1 MERAASGQ
9 PTARGVRQAMDATMV
24 AMTDGLCDTCGTVVH
39 PGDRFCG
46 NCGAIVTVAD
56 FANSSDDSAAEAD
69 ARRPVALTRPVGGFP
84 NPIAVAQMPTMP
96 PPVGGP
102 EPFEVTPSPG
112 AAVTRAVRRPPAAEI
127 PDGVLDALQADHELR
142 GALDLDLDIRGQLR
156 AGRRFRFWAGA
167 GVVVLVAAI
176 AALSVVL
183 VSQKG
188 DLTNEKAKLAQAQT
202 ALADAQSSTTTTG
215 PGQTGAIGPIDPNV
229 DPSIALKTQL
239 AQVTAALNQAKTDL
253 INEKQ
258 GRADDAAAAQAAAAQ
273 AQATAAKDAADLTA
287 AQTAAATAQQQL
299 TALQALFP
307 LTAAKIAAAAPTG
320 AFTATLT
327 PGECTLSLC
336 SVLNPLTL
344 TIPTAATISGDRVN
358 GALAFD
364 GTNYA
369 NAGAVDLP
377 KSPQCGGVDTASTYQ
392 FSVHPTGATVV
403 NGTLQASEMAGSYTE
418 TISSGPCVGQHRTYA
433 VTMSRN

>member
-1 MERAASGQ
+1 
-9 PTARGVRQAMDATMV
+9 MV

-46 NCGAIVTVAD
+46 NCGATVTVAD
-56 FANSSDDSAAEAD
+56 FVSSSDDSVAESD

-102 EPFEVTPSPG
+102 EPFEVTPVPG
-112 AAVTRAVRRPPAAEI
+112 AAETTAVRRPPAVEI
-127 PDGVLDALQADHELR
+127 PGGVPDAVQADTELR

-183 VSQKG
+183 VSQRG

-202 ALADAQSSTTTTG
+202 ALADAQSSTTTT
-215 PGQTGAIGPIDPNV
+215 TAGAIGPIDPNV

-273 AQATAAKDAADLTA
+273 AQAIATKDAADLTA

-344 TIPTAATISGDRVN
+344 TIPTPATISGDRVN

-369 NAGAVDLP
+369 NTGAVDLP

-392 FSVHPTGATVV
+392 FSVHPTAATVV

-418 TISSGPCVGQHRTYA
+418 TISSGLCVGQHRTYA

>member
-1 MERAASGQ
+1 
-9 PTARGVRQAMDATMV
+9 MDATMV
-24 AMTDGLCDTCGTVVH
+24 AMTDGLCDTCGMVVH

-46 NCGAIVTVAD
+46 NCGATVT
-56 FANSSDDSAAEAD
+56 AAEFSSTRDEPSAQAD
-69 ARRPVALTRPVGGFP
+69 PRPPGTLRRPVGGLP

-96 PPVGGP
+96 PPAGGP
-102 EPFEVTPSPG
+102 EPFAITSSPSAPE
-112 AAVTRAVRRPPAAEI
+112 TRAVRRPLTPEI
-127 PDGVLDALQADHELR
+127 PDGMPAVTQAAPAPR
-142 GALDLDLDIRGQLR
+142 GVQDDNLDIRGQLR

-202 ALADAQSSTTTTG
+202 ALADAQSSATTTT
-215 PGQTGAIGPIDPNV
+215 PGQTGASAPIDPAG
-229 DPSIALKTQL
+229 DPSIALQTQL

-273 AQATAAKDAADLTA
+273 AQATATQAAADLTA
-287 AQTAAATAQQQL
+287 AQTAAAAAQQQL
-299 TALQALFP
+299 TAVEALFP
-307 LTAAKIAAAAPTG
+307 LTAAKIGAAAPTG

-344 TIPTAATISGDRVN
+344 TIPTSATISGDRVN

-369 NAGAVDLP
+369 NTGAVDLP

-392 FSVHPTGATVV
+392 FSVHPTGVTVV
-403 NGTLQASEMAGSYTE
+403 SGTLQASAMAGSYTE
-418 TISSGPCVGQHRTYA
+418 TISSGLCVGQHRSYA
-433 VTMSRN
+433 VTMTRN

>member
-1 MERAASGQ
+1 MN
-9 PTARGVRQAMDATMV
+9 ATMV

-46 NCGAIVTVAD
+46 NCGATVTVAELSGGND
-56 FANSSDDSAAEAD
+56 GRAAEGNALL
-69 ARRPVALTRPVGGFP
+69 PVGLMRPVGGLP
-84 NPIAVAQMPTMP
+84 NPIAVAQMPTVP

-102 EPFEVTPSPG
+102 EPTAAGTPPG
-112 AAVTRAVRRPPAAEI
+112 PAETRAVRRPIVSEVPSRLPEEMQPAREPRFAQE
-127 PDGVLDALQADHELR
+127 V
-142 GALDLDLDIRGQLR
+142 DLDIRGQLR

-176 AALSVVL
+176 AALSIVL

-202 ALADAQSSTTTTG
+202 ALADAQASTTTTA
-215 PGQTGAIGPIDPNV
+215 PGQTGVTGPIDPTV
-229 DPSIALKTQL
+229 DPNIALQTQL

-273 AQATAAKDAADLTA
+273 AQADATKAAADLTA

-299 TALQALFP
+299 AAVEALFP

-344 TIPTAATISGDRVN
+344 TIPTPATISGDRVN

-369 NAGAVDLP
+369 NTGTVDLP

-392 FSVHPTGATVV
+392 FSVHPVGATVV
-403 NGTLQASEMAGSYTE
+403 NGTLQASQMAGSYTE
-418 TISSGPCVGQHRTYA
+418 TISSGLCVGQHRTYA
-433 VTMSRN
+433 VTMTRN

>member
-1 MERAASGQ
+1 
-9 PTARGVRQAMDATMV
+9 MV

-46 NCGAIVTVAD
+46 NCGATVTVAD
-56 FANSSDDSAAEAD
+56 FASSSDDSAAEAD
-69 ARRPVALTRPVGGFP
+69 ARGPVAFTRPVGGFP

-127 PDGVLDALQADHELR
+127 PGGVPAVTQAAPAPR
-142 GALDLDLDIRGQLR
+142 GVQDDDLDIRGQLR

-202 ALADAQSSTTTTG
+202 ALADAQSSTTTT
-215 PGQTGAIGPIDPNV
+215 PGQTGASAPIDPAA

-344 TIPTAATISGDRVN
+344 TIPTPTTISGDRVN

-364 GTNYA
+364 GTNFA
-369 NAGAVDLP
+369 NTGPVDLP
-377 KSPQCGGVDTASTYQ
+377 KSPQCSGVDTASTYQ

-403 NGTLQASEMAGSYTE
+403 NGTLQASAMAGSYTE
-418 TISSGPCVGQHRTYA
+418 TINSGLCVGQHRTYA
-433 VTMSRN
+433 VTMTRN

>member
-46 NCGAIVTVAD
+46 NCGATVTVAD

-127 PDGVLDALQADHELR
+127 PDGVPAVTQAAPAPR
-142 GALDLDLDIRGQLR
+142 GVQDDDLDIRGQLR

-202 ALADAQSSTTTTG
+202 ALADAQSSTTTT
-215 PGQTGAIGPIDPNV
+215 PGQTGASAPIDPAA

-344 TIPTAATISGDRVN
+344 TIPTPTTISGDRVN

-418 TISSGPCVGQHRTYA
+418 TISSGLCVGQHRTYA

>member
-1 MERAASGQ
+1 
-9 PTARGVRQAMDATMV
+9 MV

-46 NCGAIVTVAD
+46 NCGATVTVAD

-127 PDGVLDALQADHELR
+127 PDGVPAVTQAAPAPR
-142 GALDLDLDIRGQLR
+142 GVQDDDLDIRGQLR

-202 ALADAQSSTTTTG
+202 ALADAQSSTTTT
-215 PGQTGAIGPIDPNV
+215 PGQTGASAPIDPAA

-344 TIPTAATISGDRVN
+344 TIPTPTTISGDRVN

-418 TISSGPCVGQHRTYA
+418 TISSGLCVGQHRTYA